1 MCLLLIQDKEDEKMK
16 GFPTIIFPEAV
27 PNNHTRPDDDDI
39 ERSLCVELFVVVDLR
54 FLNLRVE
61 RRSTLTFRASY
72 FVSC

>member
-1 MCLLLIQDKEDEKMK
+1 MK

-27 PNNHTRPDDDDI
+27 PNNHTLPDDDDI
-39 ERSLCVELFVVVDLR
+39 HVERSLCVELFVVVDLR